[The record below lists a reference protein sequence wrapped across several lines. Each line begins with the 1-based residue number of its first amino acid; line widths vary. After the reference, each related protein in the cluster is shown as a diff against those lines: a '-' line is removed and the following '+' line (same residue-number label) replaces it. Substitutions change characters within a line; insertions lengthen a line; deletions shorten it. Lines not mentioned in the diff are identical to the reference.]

1 MTCHPS
7 PLVQGVFTNQ
17 ATSSTISR
25 TSLSMTETPMLA
37 NIVTSPDSGFS
48 SPTWHCNAT
57 DSTPNT
63 VGHKS
68 LPRRL
73 NQDFTAVA
81 AQIRLE
87 NFLSTTK
94 RNQDF
99 LRSDSSTESGAD
111 PHQLSTRSAL
121 LERPMYSYMD
131 LIKMAILSSKDGE
144 MTFQEIISWI
154 ETHFPFFK
162 YKAKESW
169 KNSVRHNLSL
179 HADFMK
185 IEGKKKGA
193 KWKLA
198 DYARKYHMK
207 LPKTQYVTKK
217 TQVPNVSTNSKKGL
231 KPILPKANFALVPLT
246 SIGHQ
251 ILQSSS
257 HLSPSFG
264 HNLLPS
270 SRPIASLGH
279 QMFSSS
285 IQPMS
290 PFPQQIQSSIR
301 PSASVGSIASL
312 ESLTGSVVLVGSTVG
327 QKSSPGSLASHGSSS
342 GVVTTFG
349 SSSGVV
355 TALGSSSGVV
365 TSLGSSSGV
374 VTTFGSS
381 SRVVTSLGSSS
392 RVVTTFGSSSGVV
405 TSLGS
410 SSRVVTTF
418 GSSSGV
424 VTSLG
429 SSSGVV
435 TALGSSD
442 SISLLTS
449 PTVTKAPQSQESV
462 SAHRPNFKQQTGKV
476 SSVSHPR
483 IILGKSRKSS
493 RQRQKV
499 TTSQTSFDNRKSL
512 LNGSK
517 YAALEPI
524 DIQILDGDSKQETK
538 IVFHLKTAKNSLS
551 ENQFFTSSVDVLSPT
566 FSPHSERYS
575 VENNLPNE
583 GQKNMSNTGNRLT
596 LAPACNCRIKK
607 SSKQMYYSERRLC
620 CNTENEPK
628 CKKLKL
634 GESSLK
640 GLPLMSIEN
649 ISNSIKDTHEIATPV
664 VLKENRNSLNSARN
678 DGSLI
683 VSSKQVDIEQKNTR
697 SRRKQILVQRIPDVS
712 PPKIISSSDYN
723 KQETDLNMILNPS
736 TSSVLSNERII
747 NPEHCSITPPAGGG
761 RFMSSTPKHSPM
773 EYRMTDFLDVTPD
786 QPVSFNQ
793 SLSPQNQPILLNDIP
808 LNPQSQQ
815 NSFNDIP
822 NDSAYNQHISNVL
835 DTSLPDA
842 ISLDLSLLD
851 SIETYLNGNLN
862 ESFQTSRFSLTQ
874 DLTKH
879 CF

>member
-1 MTCHPS
+1 MPKTKIQRQLQKLSTVSAAMTCHSS

-17 ATSSTISR
+17 ATSPTISR

-48 SPTWHCNAT
+48 SPTWHCNPT

-94 RNQDF
+94 QNQDF
-99 LRSDSSTESGAD
+99 LRSESSTESGAD

-154 ETHFPFFK
+154 ETQFPFFK

-217 TQVPNVSTNSKKGL
+217 TQVPNVSTTSKKGL

-246 SIGHQ
+246 SLGHQ

-264 HNLLPS
+264 HNLLPQ

-285 IQPMS
+285 TQPMS

-327 QKSSPGSLASHGSSS
+327 QKSSLGSLASHGSSS
-342 GVVTTFG
+342 GVVT
-349 SSSGVV
+349 S
-355 TALGSSSGVV
+355 LGSSSGVV

-374 VTTFGSS
+374 VT
-381 SRVVTSLGSSS
+381 
-392 RVVTTFGSSSGVV
+392 
-405 TSLGS
+405 
-410 SSRVVTTF
+410 
-418 GSSSGV
+418 
-424 VTSLG
+424 SLG

-435 TALGSSD
+435 TSLGSSD

-538 IVFHLKTAKNSLS
+538 IVFHLKTAKNSVS
-551 ENQFFTSSVDVLSPT
+551 ENQFFTSSVDMLSPT

-583 GQKNMSNTGNRLT
+583 GQKNMSTTGNRLT
-596 LAPACNCRIKK
+596 LAPACDCRIKK
-607 SSKQMYYSERRLC
+607 SNKQMYYSERRLC

-649 ISNSIKDTHEIATPV
+649 ISNSIKDTHQIATPV
-664 VLKENRNSLNSARN
+664 VLKENRNSFNSARN
-678 DGSLI
+678 DRSLI
-683 VSSKQVDIEQKNTR
+683 VSTQQVDIGHKNTR
-697 SRRKQILVQRIPDVS
+697 SRRKQILVQRTPDVS

-761 RFMSSTPKHSPM
+761 RFMSSTPNPSPK
-773 EYRMTDFLDVTPD
+773 EYRMTYFLDVTPD

-842 ISLDLSLLD
+842 ISLDISLLD